1 MSRSSNIV
9 SKYAKRT
16 VFKNKGRSI
25 LTLIGIVV
33 ATMMFSIVASAH
45 QSAIDIL
52 KSFASDEYGTWH
64 EEAYSMTSMDF
75 QKTAKDERI
84 KNVVYIQELGFNAG
98 PDYTEE
104 LIKEDP
110 KLLQY
115 IDKYEYFLAAMSPGF
130 EDMCNI
136 SLVRGRMPENSN
148 EAIISLEMFSDDRNN
163 LAIGSTIF
171 MTYYARYSQGHK
183 VMNLQGLQRNNNG
196 LVNEQFYSI
205 GEQEYTI
212 VGYFAV
218 PEYATWKNIARNV
231 ILTRSEN
238 VMAGSAV
245 NAYFE
250 FKDPADYTAFAA
262 DHFENEDDCLYNKD
276 YIRMENSADDTRI
289 ERLIAIVA
297 IGTIAMIAL
306 LAIMLIYNSFASSS
320 SERLRAI
327 GLLKSVGAT
336 RRQVR
341 DLMFKE
347 AFYYSIIG
355 IPIGLILGHISSKLL
370 FMALSDMGRN
380 AANYFILKSIDLQYR
395 IGYQNILGPLVLS
408 ILTIFAAVL
417 IPVMKV
423 SRVLPM
429 EAVRAQDSASRGS
442 AGKKH
447 HMLATRILGFTGA
460 LSLKNYQRY
469 RKRYLATVIS
479 IMASVFMILFANM
492 MVRSVTENY
501 RVDENE
507 AGNVISYTR
516 YLGEG
521 GFTGEDQSL
530 FYLLKKADTVKSGRM
545 MYVTSAQM
553 QFPFSTLA
561 SQEIRDNLISTS
573 YSESYVFMP
582 VVFIDDGTYRE
593 LLTKND
599 IDPDPF
605 FEYGSDLCI
614 VNNDLTLYTEDG
626 REIYHGKGFSQ
637 LPDKMNMDINAENM
651 PDFIY
656 PLKPVAE
663 IDLSDEI
670 QVSEPVMEVYIPLSR
685 LDYYHLRSLAGY
697 EMFIYSAGNPVTA
710 VSQMKSILENNLY
723 LTDTLVDNGINYRAR
738 SAVNALVRIIMY
750 GYVAMLSFM
759 CFLNVIMTVLSNI
772 VFRRKEYIL
781 LNAVGM
787 SRKTLFR
794 MVISESIIYFFESIF
809 LLVLILFVAT
819 QLSVMLISSTIP
831 HYINVPFFLI
841 VILAHLL
848 VVVSTT
854 AIGLSRVMRDEIIEG
869 IRKDF
874 Y

>member
-33 ATMMFSIVASAH
+33 ATMMFTIVASAH

-52 KSFASDEYGTWH
+52 KSFASDAYGTWH
-64 EEAYSMTSMDF
+64 VEAYSMTSMDF
-75 QKTAKDERI
+75 QKIAKDERI
-84 KNVVYIQELGFNAG
+84 KNVEYIQELGFNAG
-98 PDYTEE
+98 YGYDEE
-104 LIKEDP
+104 LMKAEP

-115 IDKYEYFLAAMSPGF
+115 LEQYDFFLAAMSPGF

-136 SLVRGRMPENSN
+136 SLVRGRMPQNSH

-163 LAIGSTIF
+163 LEIGTIIDLK
-171 MTYYARYSQGHK
+171 YYARYSQGHK
-183 VMNLQGLQRNNNG
+183 VMNLQGLQRNKQG

-212 VGYFAV
+212 VGYFVV
-218 PEYATWKNIARNV
+218 PEYATWKNIARNTV
-231 ILTRSEN
+231 LTRSEN

-250 FKDPADYTAFAA
+250 FEDPADYIAFTTDNFA
-262 DHFENEDDCLYNKD
+262 DEDDCLYNKD

-289 ERLIAIVA
+289 ERIIAVVSA
-297 IGTIAMIAL
+297 GTIAMIAL

-320 SERLRAI
+320 AERLRAI

-347 AFYYSIIG
+347 AIYYSIIAV
-355 IPIGLILGHISSKLL
+355 PIGLLLGHISSHFL
-370 FMALSDMGRN
+370 FLALSDMGRN
-380 AANYFILKSIDLQYR
+380 AANYFILKNIDLQYR
-395 IGYQNILGPLVLS
+395 IGYQNTIGPLILS
-408 ILTIFAAVL
+408 LLTVFAAIL
-417 IPVMKV
+417 IPVVKV
-423 SRVLPM
+423 SKVLPM
-429 EAVRAQDSASRGS
+429 EAVRSQDNASRGKDRKRYH
-442 AGKKH
+442 AI
-447 HMLATRILGFTGA
+447 ATRILGFTGA

-501 RVDENE
+501 RVEEDES
-507 AGNVISYTR
+507 GNVISYTHPI
-516 YLGEG
+516 GSD
-521 GFTGEDQSL
+521 GFTEEEQSL
-530 FYLLKKADTVKSGRM
+530 FYLLNDVETVKTGKL
-545 MYVTSAQM
+545 MYVISEQM
-553 QFPFSTLA
+553 QFSFSDLA
-561 SQEIRDNLISTS
+561 SQEIRDQLVSDSFN
-573 YSESYVFMP
+573 EQYVFMP

-593 LLTKND
+593 LLTENG

-605 FEYGSDLCI
+605 LEYGSDLCI
-614 VNNDLTLYTEDG
+614 INNSLTMYSEEGKITYEG
-626 REIYHGKGFSQ
+626 KAFTKIPSEIR
-637 LPDKMNMDINAENM
+637 MDINPDNH
-651 PDFIY
+651 PDFIF
-656 PLKPVAE
+656 PLKPVAA
-663 IDLSDEI
+663 IDLSDDLQI
-670 QVSEPVMEVYIPLSR
+670 SEPTMEIYVPLSR
-685 LDYYHLRSLAGY
+685 LDYYYLRSSAGY
-697 EMFIYSAGNPVTA
+697 AVFLFTAGNPVSA
-710 VSQMKSILENNLY
+710 VSQMKEILENHLY
-723 LTDTLVDNGINYRAR
+723 LTDMLIDNGINYRAR
-738 SAVNALVRIIMY
+738 SAVNSLVRIIMY

-781 LNAVGM
+781 LNSVGM

-794 MVISESIIYFFESIF
+794 MVISESLIYFFESI
-809 LLVLILFVAT
+809 LLLLLILLISM
-819 QLSVMLISSTIP
+819 QISVMFIAPSIP
-831 HYINVPFFLI
+831 HYIHVPFFLV
-841 VILAHLL
+841 VILLHLL

>member
-1 MSRSSNIV
+1 MSRSPNIV

-25 LTLIGIVV
+25 LTLIGIIV
-33 ATMMFSIVASAH
+33 ATMMFSIVTSAH
-45 QSAIDIL
+45 QCAIDIL

-64 EEAYSMTSMDF
+64 VEAYSMTSMDF

-84 KNVVYIQELGFNAG
+84 KNVVYVQELGFNAG
-98 PDYTEE
+98 FGYDEE
-104 LIKEDP
+104 LMKAEP
-110 KLLQY
+110 RLLQY
-115 IDKYEYFLAAMSPGF
+115 MDKYEYFLAAMSPGF
-130 EDMCNI
+130 EDMCHI

-148 EAIISLEMFSDDRNN
+148 EAIISLEMFSDDRNS
-163 LAIGSTIF
+163 LELGSTID
-171 MTYYARYSQGHK
+171 MKYYARYSQGHK
-183 VMNLQGLQRNNNG
+183 VMNLRGLQRDKQG

-212 VGYFAV
+212 VGYFVV
-218 PEYATWKNIARNV
+218 PEYSTWKTVAKNT

-250 FKDPADYTAFAA
+250 LKDPSDYITFTS
-262 DHFENEDDCLYNKD
+262 DNFDYEDDCLYNKD

-289 ERLIAIVA
+289 ERIIAVVSA
-297 IGTIAMIAL
+297 GTIAMIAL

-355 IPIGLILGHISSKLL
+355 IPIGLVLGHISSYFL
-370 FMALSDMGRN
+370 FNALSDMGRN
-380 AANYFILKSIDLQYR
+380 AANYFILKNIDLHYR
-395 IGYQNILGPLVLS
+395 IGYQNTIGPLILS

-429 EAVRAQDSASRGS
+429 EAVRSQDSASRGR
-442 AGKKH
+442 AGKNH
-447 HMLATRILGFTGA
+447 HGLAIRILGFTGA

-492 MVRSVTENY
+492 LVRSVTENY
-501 RVDENE
+501 RVEENE
-507 AGNVISYTR
+507 AGNVISYMNPT
-516 YLGEG
+516 GEG
-521 GFTGEDQSL
+521 GFTEEDQSM
-530 FYLLKKADTVKSGRM
+530 FYLLNEVDTVKTAKM
-545 MYVTSAQM
+545 MYVTSIQM
-553 QFPFSTLA
+553 QFSSSSLA
-561 SQEIRDNLISTS
+561 SQEIREYLINSS
-573 YSESYVFMP
+573 YGEEYVYMP
-582 VVFIDDGTYRE
+582 IVFIDDGTYRE
-593 LLTKND
+593 LLTKHD

-605 FEYGSDLCI
+605 FEYGSELCI
-614 VNNDLTLYTEDG
+614 VNNSLTMYTESG
-626 REIYHGKGFSQ
+626 RVIYEGKGFSK
-637 LPDKMNMDINAENM
+637 LPDEIRMDINDENR
-651 PDFIY
+651 PSFVHS
-656 PLKPVAE
+656 LKPVAE
-663 IDLSDEI
+663 IDLSDDLQI
-670 QVSEPVMEVYIPLSR
+670 SEPVMEIYVPLSR
-685 LDYYHLRSLAGY
+685 LDYYHLRAASGY
-697 EMFIYSAGNPVTA
+697 EVFIFTAGNPVTA
-710 VSQMKSILENNLY
+710 VSQMKEILENNLY
-723 LTDTLVDNGINYRAR
+723 LTDTLVDNGIDYRAR
-738 SAVNALVRIIMY
+738 SAVNSLVRIIMY

-809 LLVLILFVAT
+809 FLVLILVVSMQITVNFIAP
-819 QLSVMLISSTIP
+819 TIP
-831 HYINVPFFLI
+831 HYINVPYFII